1 MANIVI
7 DIASEFTG
15 AKAFKQAET
24 STQKLTNGVKKLA
37 GALGVAYGTTAI
49 LAYSKRAVKAAATDE
64 KAQKQLALAL
74 NNVGLGRDA
83 ASSEA
88 YIQRLQRE
96 FGIVDDLLRPA
107 YQTLAIATQ
116 DTLQS
121 QRLLNLALD
130 ISAATGKDLGSVTA
144 ALSKAYLGNNTSLT
158 RLGVGIS
165 KADLKT
171 KSFLEVTDQLANTF
185 KGAATESANSLSGS
199 MAKLEV
205 ATANV
210 SEILGK
216 GIIDSLMVLG
226 NDTSVSELA
235 TDMETAA
242 TNAAK
247 LLVTIS
253 KVIKAINTPLEVV
266 SGSLAAFVEK
276 TSPLV
281 NLIVEGD
288 PSGFMK
294 SKPKPFSTGMSVS
307 GQSQSKAVSISQTK
321 VQKETLKINKDALK
335 LAKAKAVFDLQK
347 IQIEAALK
355 GKISAEDAIRLKLM
369 KAIEDENLTN
379 IAKYQKAL
387 EDAQKKSKELSDL
400 LSAVTA
406 IELKDPFGAW
416 SVDPLTASINLL
428 TASIGGVGTAITATG
443 VEWSSL
449 TGNIATTV
457 IQPNLKE
464 WSSSFSTALTAVTTS
479 TTGAINSTQKAASD
493 ATSAVATSTA
503 TAISSTQTAAD
514 AATAASIAATNAAL
528 SALAAS
534 GVATTGVIVSTASA
548 ATTAL
553 QKLHADANASL
564 ASTAAQ
570 TTEEFMAD
578 SAAALAA
585 LQAKLA
591 DEAAAWKEAAEAAQ
605 AAAEAISILGTN
617 DYATRNAAA
626 IAAATAKA
634 AADAAAAAAGAA
646 SNSGGSGASSGNPN
660 VQIVVNTGIGD
671 PNAIAEAI
679 AQVITDANQR
689 GTLTT
694 FGIE

>member
-1 MANIVI
+1 MAADVRI
-7 DIASEFTG
+7 DIAAEFTG
-15 AKAFKQAET
+15 KKAFKQAET

-49 LAYSKRAVKAAATDE
+49 LAYSKRAVKAAAADE

-171 KSFLEVTDQLANTF
+171 KSFLEVTDQLAKTF

-226 NDTSVSELA
+226 NDTSVGELA

-288 PSGFMK
+288 PSGFIK
-294 SKPKPFSTGMSVS
+294 SKPKPFSTGMSIS
-307 GQSQSKAVSISQTK
+307 GQSQSKAVSSSQTK

-355 GKISAEDAIRLKLM
+355 GKISEEDKIRLKLM
-369 KAIEDENLTN
+369 KAIIDENMTDVE
-379 IAKYQKAL
+379 KYQLAL
-387 EDAQKKSKELSDL
+387 EKAQTKTKELTDL
-400 LSAVTA
+400 VTA
-406 IELKDPFGAW
+406 IKTLELADPFGAW

-428 TASIGGVGTAITATG
+428 TKSIGGVGTAITATG

-449 TGNIATTV
+449 TGNVATTV
-457 IQPNLKE
+457 LKPNLTE
-464 WSSSFSTALTAVTTS
+464 WSSSFSTANKEVTASLT
-479 TTGAINSTQKAASD
+479 
-493 ATSAVATSTA
+493 TA
-503 TAISSTQTAAD
+503 TNAITT
-514 AATAASIAATNAAL
+514 TATNAAT
-528 SALAAS
+528 ALATSLTTATS
-534 GVATTGVIVSTASA
+534 NATTTATNATASLLTTSKA
-548 ATTAL
+548 ATILLNKLLIDGSEAL
-553 QKLHADANASL
+553 TNA
-564 ASTAAQ
+564 
-570 TTEEFMAD
+570 
-578 SAAALAA
+578 
-585 LQAKLA
+585 A
-591 DEAAAWKEAAEAAQ
+591 DEATTTLEILASGTLDSVTADLGKITAE
-605 AAAEAISILGTN
+605 L
-617 DYATRNAAA
+617 AAA
-626 IAAATAKA
+626 IAAAAAQA
-634 AADAAAAAAGAA
+634 AADAADLAGAGTAAYNNAVTVIVEGSVISQNDLATFVNDAINNSSAAGNAVGFNRTA
-646 SNSGGSGASSGNPN
+646 
-660 VQIVVNTGIGD
+660 TTM
-671 PNAIAEAI
+671 AIA
-679 AQVITDANQR
+679 
-689 GTLTT
+689 
-694 FGIE
+694 